1 VPAHPDLF
9 AAERRILVWVVST
22 AHHVQMA
29 GSARHLA
36 CGDGSLA
43 GRPELD
49 AHAARWIRLLNEE
62 MGYGFS
68 IVY

>member
-1 VPAHPDLF
+1 
-9 AAERRILVWVVST
+9 VWVVST

-49 AHAARWIRLLNEE
+49 ADAARWIRLLNEE